1 MVTAVSGGIG
11 CGKSVV
17 CRILQTLG
25 YEVYDCD
32 SRAKAIMDADA
43 GIKLWIAEEISRD
56 VIVELECGFQ
66 QINRKRLAEIV
77 FNDEAAL
84 SKLNAIVHSA
94 VRADIGK
101 WICNNL
107 TTETVERPHLF
118 IETAILM
125 ESGLDKMVDDVWEVC
140 APENLRIERAMKR
153 DNASR
158 HQIEARIRNQQPLC
172 YDEELVPEIPVNII
186 TNDDRHPVL
195 PRILELLDYSIPMML

>member
-1 MVTAVSGGIG
+1 
-11 CGKSVV
+11 
-17 CRILQTLG
+17 
-25 YEVYDCD
+25 
-32 SRAKAIMDADA
+32 MDADA
-43 GIKLWIAEEISRD
+43 GIKLLIAEEISRD

-125 ESGLDKMVDDVWEVC
+125 ESILGVFGFSSFWTIKELFEQRYRFLPVETTN
-140 APENLRIERAMKR
+140 PIKR
-153 DNASR
+153 
-158 HQIEARIRNQQPLC
+158 
-172 YDEELVPEIPVNII
+172 
-186 TNDDRHPVL
+186 
-195 PRILELLDYSIPMML
+195 